1 MKHTTCKDFAL
12 IHKNVFNDNRLSLQA
27 KGLLAHAIA
36 LDGIDNVPFTDSMM
50 SELEKYGYLIVEKT
64 ENGKPIY
71 HFFDNPSD
79 SSEYSEMKRKS
90 DKRKRKGANYK
101 KILSDALGGI
111 TWNSKEFVV
120 HHINHDR
127 GDNRVNNLL
136 LLPKKLHSKYHL
148 LFGHVH
154 YSDYSLTDKSTDSPY
169 VDQDMVYELVAARR
183 DITDMSNVQRQLI
196 FAIEHDSYQDY
207 FHELFRSTL
216 LKLHNKYK

>member
-1 MKHTTCKDFAL
+1 MKHTCKDFAL
-12 IHKNVFNDNRLSLQA
+12 IHKNVFNDNRLSWQA
-27 KGLLAHAIA
+27 KGLLAYAIA
-36 LDGIDNVPFTDSMM
+36 LEGIDNALFTDSMM

-64 ENGKPIY
+64 EKGKPIY
-71 HFFDNPSD
+71 HFFDNPAD
-79 SSEYSEMKRKS
+79 SPEYSEMKRKS

-148 LFGHVH
+148 LFEHVH
-154 YSDYSLTDKSTDSPY
+154 YSNYSLTDKSTDSPY
-169 VDQDMVYELVAARR
+169 VNQDMVYALVEARQ
-183 DITDMSNVQRQLI
+183 DITEISNVQEQLI
-196 FAIEHDSYQDY
+196 FAMEHDSYINY
-207 FHELFRSTL
+207 FYNLFRSTL
-216 LKLHNKYK
+216 LKLHIKYK